1 MSKVRVLLA
10 DDHDVVRSGLRAMLG
25 GNAAFEVC
33 GEASDGREAVEL
45 AGKLK
50 PDVVVIDI
58 NMPVLNGVD
67 AARQI
72 IAALP
77 RVEVLFLTSNESE
90 KVARQALLA
99 GARGYVVKTDAAR
112 DLIAAVESVSAH
124 RPYFTSSVSDLVLA
138 GFLNQERGTPR
149 GAKIAGADLTQRERE
164 VLQLIAEGRSNKEVA
179 NTLGIGLKTVETH
192 RANVMAKLDLH
203 SVADLVRYAIRN
215 GIIVA

>member
-1 MSKVRVLLA
+1 M
-10 DDHDVVRSGLRAMLG
+10 
-25 GNAAFEVC
+25 
-33 GEASDGREAVEL
+33 
-45 AGKLK
+45 
-50 PDVVVIDI
+50 
-58 NMPVLNGVD
+58 
-67 AARQI
+67 
-72 IAALP
+72 
-77 RVEVLFLTSNESE
+77 EVLFLTSNESE